1 MLTWQA
7 VTNQEP
13 AFLAV
18 ELAALGRVLL
28 WPVRLIQE
36 IQEARQARKLEA
48 IARRIDSSYW
58 RVQ

>member
-1 MLTWQA
+1 MMTWQTG
-7 VTNQEP
+7 TNQEP

-28 WPVRLIQE
+28 WPVRLIEE
-36 IQEARQARKLEA
+36 IKETRRARKIEA